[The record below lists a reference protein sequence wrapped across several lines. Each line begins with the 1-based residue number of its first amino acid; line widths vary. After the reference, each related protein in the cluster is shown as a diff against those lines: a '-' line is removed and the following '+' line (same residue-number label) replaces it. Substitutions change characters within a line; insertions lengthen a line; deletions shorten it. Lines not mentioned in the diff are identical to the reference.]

1 MHEHAQGLGFRGD
14 IFGGYIL
21 YNCGFIQSEN
31 RFFVNGEAVVDD
43 KIYTL
48 GTVDMYTFGRYFLYW
63 KGSQLIILCL
73 SSLEISLKISYW
85 DCNRITQIN
94 YV

>member
-1 MHEHAQGLGFRGD
+1 MFMHIFL

-48 GTVDMYTFGRYFLYW
+48 GPLTKNLFSDWIKPQLY
-63 KGSQLIILCL
+63 
-73 SSLEISLKISYW
+73 KI
-85 DCNRITQIN
+85 
-94 YV
+94 

>member
-48 GTVDMYTFGRYFLYW
+48 E
-63 KGSQLIILCL
+63 QLICIRLVD
-73 SSLEISLKISYW
+73 ISLY
-85 DCNRITQIN
+85 
-94 YV
+94 